1 MTPPLT
7 CLDPA
12 TSLCLRHTARY
23 TGCCKHAHVYTN
35 GARLPVLLT
44 QTQTNSRTCWTYLF
58 CSLQKDLTSEL
69 KEAKAKAERR
79 LQETAAA
86 AAAVA
91 RNVQADVPPTQ
102 GEARRWLR
110 SGRYSRK
117 AVATPTPAD
126 SIRIEAEAAAEQVR
140 YDKLKDELQTWCLG
154 TSLVC
159 FAATVI
165 FYSKVCP
172 DVLLSGGRMQAT
184 DSSDLTRLCSS
195 C

>member
-1 MTPPLT
+1 M
-7 CLDPA
+7 
-12 TSLCLRHTARY
+12 
-23 TGCCKHAHVYTN
+23 
-35 GARLPVLLT
+35 
-44 QTQTNSRTCWTYLF
+44 
-58 CSLQKDLTSEL
+58 
-69 KEAKAKAERR
+69 
-79 LQETAAA
+79 QETAAA

-172 DVLLSGGRMQAT
+172 HVLLSGGRMQANT
-184 DSSDLTRLCSS
+184 
-195 C
+195 